1 MVQRG
6 RPGRVA
12 STGIRVTVP
21 MRWPGKAHRYMS
33 AIEQA
38 VAEVVAR
45 KLFDVIRLRDPALAA
60 HMHRTAEVAAA
71 IGAELG
77 CSVDTLDHLSTASHL
92 HDVGKLAVAEEILWK
107 PAGLTRSEW
116 RMVRIH
122 PLEGH
127 RLIADVMNSEISAIV
142 LHHHERMD
150 GEGYPGGLDGQTL
163 SMAVRIVQVADAFD
177 AITSDRPFRPALPVP
192 MAVAEVLRCAGTQFD
207 FEAAAALAVL
217 FEGRADRRPPVERR
231 HVPPFLRTDASPE
244 EVPRNL
250 IRLRGRPA

>member
-1 MVQRG
+1 
-6 RPGRVA
+6 
-12 STGIRVTVP
+12 
-21 MRWPGKAHRYMS
+21 MRWQGKAYRRMS
-33 AIEQA
+33 ATDQA
-38 VAEVVAR
+38 VAEAVSK
-45 KLFDVIRLRDPALAA
+45 KLFEVIRLRDPALAA
-60 HMHRTAEVAAA
+60 HMHRTAEVACA
-71 IGAELG
+71 IAAELG
-77 CSVDTLDHLSTASHL
+77 CSIDTLDHLYTAAHL

-127 RLIADVMNSEISAIV
+127 RLIVDVMFPEVSAIV

-163 SMAVRIVQVADAFD
+163 SISARIMQVADAFD

-192 MAVAEVLRCAGTQFD
+192 MAVAEVQRCAGTQFD
-207 FEAAAALAVL
+207 FEAATALAVL

-231 HVPPFLRTDASPE
+231 HVPAFLRTDSSTVEPA
-244 EVPRNL
+244 RNL